1 MQGRHTMG
9 QALHSIE
16 SEPDNT
22 IEIVVHITETL
33 GDQRREDLVTALEGN
48 GGITAAEFCPLR
60 YHLMLVRY
68 DRDLYSSQDVL
79 QRVTSQNVSARLI
92 GPV

>member
-1 MQGRHTMG
+1 MG

-16 SEPDNT
+16 SEPDRT
-22 IEIVVHITETL
+22 IEIVVHITDTMGE
-33 GDQRREDLVTALEGN
+33 QRREDLVAALEGN

-79 QRVTSQNVSARLI
+79 ERVMSQNINARLI